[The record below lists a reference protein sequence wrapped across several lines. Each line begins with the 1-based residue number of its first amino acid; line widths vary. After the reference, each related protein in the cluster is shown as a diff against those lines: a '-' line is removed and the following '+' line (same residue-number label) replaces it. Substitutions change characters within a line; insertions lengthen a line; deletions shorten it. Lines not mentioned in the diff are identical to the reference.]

1 MQDSL
6 DYKQILNAVP
16 QAVCVVSA
24 IRDDSGKLIDC
35 RVEYTNIQFLTITQ
49 NEITSGMLWSA
60 ISGLLPKDFPWLSIF
75 EDVIRNDY
83 NATRNFYS
91 QKSGRWFMLSVN
103 QLSPDVVV
111 VKLEDISQTKT
122 LEQTVHRQD
131 VRNMALTEE
140 LSLTRNEMRV
150 KLESIQTLNR
160 QLQFAAFHDSLTNL
174 FNRSWFNRMLGDIRT
189 SGVASIATSKEEKG
203 NQTTDVINFGLLL
216 IDIDNLKNVNDANG
230 HNAGDSVLR
239 QMAAILRRYE
249 SDRITAFR
257 FEGDEFILLV
267 KNISSREEMT
277 LLGYKVIEQANA
289 EGIGFSG
296 GISIYPEDTSNLDHI
311 LKYADMAK
319 SDVKKNGKNGIH
331 FFRQVMEE
339 RFLRRML
346 IESKLTVALEKNLFQ
361 LYFQPQFD
369 VITGKLRG
377 FEALLRWHD
386 DELGWISPD
395 QFIPLA
401 EDSRQVVPL
410 GQWVMDTAL
419 DTLSKWELEY
429 HFDGIMSINVSP
441 VQLKTPDFID
451 KLKDGLDRTK
461 VRPEHLEIEITE
473 GVFIDNVQDTVRKLN
488 DIRRMGIGISLDD
501 FGTGYS
507 ALRYLQILP
516 LTTLKIDKSFI
527 SNISEENGVEA
538 NITESIVSMVSKM
551 GLDTIAEGVENNSQL
566 DMLKKINCHNVQ
578 GFLKGKPMPMQLCDR
593 MLAGDDS
600 AVLTINNVT
609 PESL

>member
-1 MQDSL
+1 MDSL

-16 QAVCVVSA
+16 QGVCVVSEV
-24 IRDDSGKLIDC
+24 RDDTGKLIDC
-35 RVEYTNIQFLTITQ
+35 KIEFTNIQFLTVTN
-49 NEITSGMLWSA
+49 NEITKGMYYTSFYHV
-60 ISGLLPKDFPWLSIF
+60 LPKNFSWFDIF
-75 EDVIRNDY
+75 ENVLNTGY
-83 NATRNFYS
+83 GMSRNFVS
-91 QKSGRWFMLSVN
+91 QKSGKWYQLSVN
-103 QLSPDVVV
+103 KISEGVVV
-111 VKLEDISQTKT
+111 AKLEDISQTKH
-122 LEQTVHRQD
+122 LEQTVQRQD
-131 VRNMALTEE
+131 VRNMALSEE
-140 LSLTRNEMRV
+140 LSLTRNEMRS
-150 KLESIQTLNR
+150 KLESIQTLNH

-174 FNRSWFNRMLGDIRT
+174 FNRSWFNRMLDDIK
-189 SGVASIATSKEEKG
+189 SKGVASIATSKEDRG
-203 NQTTDVINFGLLL
+203 NQTADVINFGLLL
-216 IDIDNLKNVNDANG
+216 IDIDNLKNVNDAFG
-230 HNAGDSVLR
+230 HTAGDGVLR
-239 QMAAILRRYE
+239 QMATILRGYE
-249 SDRITAFR
+249 NERITAFR

-277 LLGYKVIEQANA
+277 LLGYKIIEQANSQ
-289 EGIGFSG
+289 EIGFSG
-296 GISIYPEDTSNLDHI
+296 GISIYPEDTSTLDDI

-319 SDVKKNGKNGIH
+319 SDVKKNGKNNIH
-331 FFRQVMEE
+331 FFRQVMED
-339 RFLRRML
+339 RFLRKML
-346 IESKLTVALEKNLFQ
+346 IESKLAVALEKNLFQ

-369 VITGKLRG
+369 VMTGELRG

-419 DTLSKWELEY
+419 ETLSRWELEY
-429 HFDGIMSINVSP
+429 NFKGILSINVSP
-441 VQLKTPDFID
+441 VQLKTPDFMD
-451 KLKDGLDRTK
+451 RLKDGLNRTK

-473 GVFIDNVQDTVRKLN
+473 GVFIDNVQDIVRKLN

-527 SNISEENGVEA
+527 SNINEENGVEA

-578 GFLKGKPMPMQLCDR
+578 GFLKGKPMPAELCDR
-593 MLAGDDS
+593 MLSGDES
-600 AVLTINNVT
+600 AILTVNNVT

>member
-1 MQDSL
+1 MQESL

-16 QAVCVVSA
+16 QAVCVTTG
-24 IRDDSGKLIDC
+24 IRNESGKLTDC
-35 RVEYTNIQFLTITQ
+35 VIEFTNIQFLTLTN
-49 NEITSGMLWSA
+49 NEINTGMKYTEFNH
-60 ISGLLPKDFPWLSIF
+60 ILPKELDWLSIF
-75 EDVIRNDY
+75 EHVIHTSY
-83 NATRNFYS
+83 TESKIFYS
-91 QKSGRWFMLSVN
+91 PKSNRWFQLIVN
-103 QLSPDVVV
+103 TISENTVV
-111 VKLEDISQTKT
+111 VKVEDISQTKY
-122 LEQTVHRQD
+122 LEQTVQRQD

-140 LSLTRNEMRV
+140 LSLTRNEMRA
-150 KLESIQTLNR
+150 KLESIQTLNH

-174 FNRSWFNRMLGDIRT
+174 FNRAWFNRMITDIKT
-189 SGVASIATSKEEKG
+189 SGLASISTSGEDKG
-203 NQTTDVINFGLLL
+203 TQSTDVINFGLLL

-230 HNAGDSVLR
+230 HAAGDDVLR
-239 QMAAILRRYE
+239 RMAAILSKYE

-257 FEGDEFILLV
+257 FEGDEFMLIV

-277 LLGYKVIEQANA
+277 LLGYKIIEQANA
-289 EGIGFSG
+289 EEIGFSG
-296 GISIYPEDTSNLDHI
+296 GITIYPEDTSNLDNI

-319 SDVKKNGKNGIH
+319 TDVKKNGKNSVH

-339 RFLRRML
+339 RFLRKML
-346 IESKLTVALEKNLFQ
+346 IESKMCNALEKNLFQ

-386 DELGWISPD
+386 DELGWIRPD

-410 GQWVMDTAL
+410 GQWVMDTAME
-419 DTLSKWELEY
+419 TLSKWEIKY
-429 HFDGIMSINVSP
+429 KFDGIISVNVSP
-441 VQLKTPDFID
+441 VQLKMHDFMD
-451 KLKDGLDRTK
+451 RLKAGIIRTGI
-461 VRPEHLEIEITE
+461 RPEHLEIEITE
-473 GVFIDNVQDTVRKLN
+473 GVFIDNVQEIVMKLN

-527 SNISEENGVEA
+527 SNIGEENGVEA

-578 GFLKGKPMPMQLCDR
+578 GFLKGKPMPAELCDR
-593 MLAGDDS
+593 MLSGDET